1 MKINKFNKIYEN
13 ITNEYYEVRQIMRND
28 EYLVIPPSEN
38 YEYNYDEYD
47 LDEIINFVN
56 DVKDD
61 YKPNKLKIYK
71 ITVEELDDSI
81 ISSRKYNL

>member
-13 ITNEYYEVRQIMRND
+13 ITNEYYEVRQIMRNG

-56 DVKDD
+56 GVKDD